1 MKRKKLIS
9 MGLAL
14 VIGMSVLAG
23 CGGSAETVS
32 ESTGSPAGS
41 SQTEEAAGETGQET
55 AEKKVDLS
63 EPVEL
68 VWYLVGTPQDDQDAV
83 FAEVNKVLKEK
94 LNTTVDFN
102 IIDWGSYD
110 DKMQVMIATNE
121 PFDMCFTSDWTN
133 PYVLNAQ
140 KGAFYPLTDLLE
152 EYGPNI
158 MEQVPES
165 YWKATEVGG
174 ERYGVVNYQITARI
188 PGVSFPADT
197 VKEVGYDI
205 TQIDNMSELTDYFAA
220 VQEKKPDMVPF
231 LGGGGTGIPIMND
244 FESGYKYET
253 ITGAV
258 GVDADDPT
266 KAINLLETDK
276 FMEICKLRREWYEK
290 GYVRKD
296 VASITDAKAEAKTHN
311 YAAFETGVG
320 PGSPETESNNA
331 GFTVVQAQTYPAMLS
346 TGSIQAALT
355 SISANCK
362 YPERAMMVLDYL
374 FEDKETYNML
384 CYGLEGKHWEKAN
397 DYSIRIID
405 GSGYN
410 PGIAWEF
417 GSWFNAMLLEGQE
430 EDLWDQLKEVN
441 ATALTSPTLGFVYD
455 SGNVKNEVAQVTALL
470 DEYMPGLNSGS
481 VDPEK
486 VVPELIE
493 KLNAAGIEKI
503 IADVDAQLK
512 AWENG

>member
-1 MKRKKLIS
+1 MRKKRLVS

-14 VIGMSVLAG
+14 AMGISLLAG
-23 CGGSAETVS
+23 CGNEGGTSNE
-32 ESTGSPAGS
+32 GDS
-41 SQTEEAAGETGQET
+41 SNNPQTENNNTNTDNEATGD
-55 AEKKVDLS
+55 VDLS

-68 VWYLVGTPQDDQDAV
+68 VWYLVGTPQDDQETV

-133 PYVLNAQ
+133 PYVSNAQ
-140 KGAFYPLTDLLE
+140 KNAFYPLTDLLE
-152 EYGPNI
+152 NYGQNI

-165 YWKATEVGG
+165 YWGATKVNG
-174 ERYGVVNYQITARI
+174 EIYGVVNYQVSARI
-188 PGVSFPADT
+188 NGVSFPADT
-197 VKEVGYDI
+197 VEELGYDI
-205 TQIDNMSELTDYFAA
+205 SQIDSLSDLTDYFEVVA
-220 VQEKKPDMVPF
+220 EKKPDMVPF
-231 LGGGGTGIPIMND
+231 LGGAGNTIPVLND
-244 FESGYKYET
+244 FETGYLYET
-253 ITGAV
+253 ITGPV
-258 GVDADDPT
+258 GVSADDPT

-276 FMEICKLRREWYEK
+276 FMELCKLKKEWYDK

-296 VASITDAKAEAKTHN
+296 VASITDSKAEVKTHN

-355 SISANCK
+355 AISANCEH
-362 YPERAMMVLDYL
+362 PERAMMVLDYL

-384 CYGLEGKHWEKAN
+384 CYGIEGTHWEKVN
-397 DYSIRIID
+397 DYSLRVIEE
-405 GSGYN
+405 GGYN

-417 GSWFNAMLLEGQE
+417 GSWFNAMLLEGQA

-455 SGNVKNEVAQVTALL
+455 STNVKTETAQVTALM
-470 DEYMPGLNSGS
+470 DEYMPGLNAGS
-481 VDPEK
+481 VDPE
-486 VVPELIE
+486 VVIPELNE
-493 KLNAAGIEKI
+493 KLKEAGIDKI
-503 IADVDAQLK
+503 MEDLNTQLET
-512 AWENG
+512 WVNSQE